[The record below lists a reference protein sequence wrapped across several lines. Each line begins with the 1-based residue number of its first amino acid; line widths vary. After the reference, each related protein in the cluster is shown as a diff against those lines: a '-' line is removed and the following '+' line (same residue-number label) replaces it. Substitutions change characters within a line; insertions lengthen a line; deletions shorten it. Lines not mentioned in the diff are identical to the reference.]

1 MKKILWLI
9 VTVLVLAACGT
20 TNEGKKEEVYQTVDL
35 KDIETLQ
42 KEGDIVLDVR
52 EIDEFEDGH
61 IIGAIN
67 MPLSQIQTG
76 DRTGLDKD
84 QKYVVVCRSGSRS
97 KTASEILFDEGYD
110 VINVSEGM
118 STWQGEVE

>member
-1 MKKILWLI
+1 MKKVLWLI

-42 KEGDIVLDVR
+42 MKGDIVLDVR

-67 MPLSQIQTG
+67 MPLSQIQNG

-97 KTASEILFDEGYD
+97 KMASEILFDEGYD

>member
-42 KEGDIVLDVR
+42 KKGDIVLDVR

-61 IIGAIN
+61 MIGAIN
-67 MPLSQIQTG
+67 MPLSQIQNG
-76 DRTGLDKD
+76 DRTGLAKD